1 MRLKIY
7 IVSLLK
13 NKIIL
18 SLMLAFSS
26 ILNFTNFIFIPKFV
40 GLESLDSFYEAN
52 LYPSALNLLLS
63 PVLPI
68 IAKNKVKLL
77 AEFLIILTL
86 YFTVFCLTNLTTGVG
101 NLLWVLFGLCN
112 LIIFFKSKELEFI
125 IYTLLN
131 SLIFMGLILLFDD
144 YIISFLLT
152 GCISLLIILLRH
164 HNDIF
169 NFFTKISFP
178 KLSNFNFFLRPFFSL
193 STFWLLFLM
202 YIEFYQRNDLVLYNY
217 YQKIA
222 VSIPVALFSYFSLDA
237 LKVMKLEL
245 KKYLKL
251 TILLAI
257 AVLTCCLLV
266 NNIITGVNLN
276 IFVALLLGLFSIL
289 PLVSF
294 NLIADIPKFRIIWV
308 LLVGLFTIGLFA
320 GNILFT
326 NFSLIILF
334 ISFSTLSLVIYKK
347 NILDENK

>member
-1 MRLKIY
+1 
-7 IVSLLK
+7 
-13 NKIIL
+13 
-18 SLMLAFSS
+18 
-26 ILNFTNFIFIPKFV
+26 
-40 GLESLDSFYEAN
+40 
-52 LYPSALNLLLS
+52 
-63 PVLPI
+63 
-68 IAKNKVKLL
+68 
-77 AEFLIILTL
+77 
-86 YFTVFCLTNLTTGVG
+86 
-101 NLLWVLFGLCN
+101 
-112 LIIFFKSKELEFI
+112 
-125 IYTLLN
+125 
-131 SLIFMGLILLFDD
+131 MGLIILFDD

-169 NFFTKISFP
+169 NFFTKTSFP

-222 VSIPVALFSYFSLDA
+222 VSIPVALFSYFSLDV
-237 LKVMKLEL
+237 LRVMKLEL

-251 TILLAI
+251 TILLAL

-294 NLIADIPKFRIIWV
+294 NLIADIPKFRIFLGIISW
-308 LLVGLFTIGLFA
+308 FIYNRSFCREYTI
-320 GNILFT
+320 
-326 NFSLIILF
+326 
-334 ISFSTLSLVIYKK
+334 Y
-347 NILDENK
+347 

>member
-1 MRLKIY
+1 MRLKTY

-13 NKIIL
+13 NKTIL

-26 ILNFTNFIFIPKFV
+26 ILNFTNFIFLPKFV

-86 YFTVFCLTNLTTGVG
+86 YFSIFCLTNLTTGVG

-131 SLIFMGLILLFDD
+131 SLIFMGLILLLDN

-152 GCISLLIILLRH
+152 GFISLLIILLRH
-164 HNDIF
+164 HNEIF

-178 KLSNFNFFLRPFFSL
+178 KLSNLNFFFRPFFSL
-193 STFWLLFLM
+193 STFWLLFLI
-202 YIEFYQRNDLVLYNY
+202 YIEFYQREDLVLYNY

-222 VSIPVALFSYFSLDA
+222 VSIPVSLFSYFSLDA
-237 LKVMKLEL
+237 LKIMKLEL
-245 KKYLKL
+245 QKYIKL
-251 TILLAI
+251 TILLAF

-266 NNIITGVNLN
+266 NNIIPSVNLN
-276 IFVALLLGLFSIL
+276 IFVALLLSLFSIL

-294 NLIADIPKFRIIWV
+294 NLIADISKFRIVWG
-308 LLVGLFTIGLFA
+308 LLVGLFIIALFA
-320 GNILFT
+320 GKILFT
-326 NFSLIILF
+326 NSSLIILF
-334 ISFSTLSLVIYKK
+334 ISFSILSLVIYKK
-347 NILDENK
+347 IIIDENK

>member
-1 MRLKIY
+1 
-7 IVSLLK
+7 
-13 NKIIL
+13 
-18 SLMLAFSS
+18 
-26 ILNFTNFIFIPKFV
+26 
-40 GLESLDSFYEAN
+40 
-52 LYPSALNLLLS
+52 
-63 PVLPI
+63 
-68 IAKNKVKLL
+68 
-77 AEFLIILTL
+77 
-86 YFTVFCLTNLTTGVG
+86 
-101 NLLWVLFGLCN
+101 
-112 LIIFFKSKELEFI
+112 
-125 IYTLLN
+125 
-131 SLIFMGLILLFDD
+131 
-144 YIISFLLT
+144 
-152 GCISLLIILLRH
+152 
-164 HNDIF
+164 
-169 NFFTKISFP
+169 
-178 KLSNFNFFLRPFFSL
+178 
-193 STFWLLFLM
+193 M

>member
-1 MRLKIY
+1 
-7 IVSLLK
+7 
-13 NKIIL
+13 
-18 SLMLAFSS
+18 MLAFSS
-26 ILNFTNFIFIPKFV
+26 ILNFTNFIFLPKFV

-86 YFTVFCLTNLTTGVG
+86 YFSIFCLTNLTTGVG

-131 SLIFMGLILLFDD
+131 SLIFMVLILLLDN

-152 GCISLLIILLRH
+152 GFISLLIILLRH
-164 HNDIF
+164 HNEIF

-178 KLSNFNFFLRPFFSL
+178 KLSNLNFFFRPFFSL
-193 STFWLLFLM
+193 STFWLLFLI
-202 YIEFYQRNDLVLYNY
+202 YIEIYQRDDLVLYNY

-222 VSIPVALFSYFSLDA
+222 VSIPVSLFSYFSLDA
-237 LKVMKLEL
+237 LKIMKLEL
-245 KKYLKL
+245 QKYIKL
-251 TILLAI
+251 TILLAF

-266 NNIITGVNLN
+266 NNIIPGVNLN
-276 IFVALLLGLFSIL
+276 IFVALSLSLFSIL

-294 NLIADIPKFRIIWV
+294 NLVADIPKFRIVWG
-308 LLVGLFTIGLFA
+308 LLVGLFIIALFA
-320 GNILFT
+320 GKILFT
-326 NFSLIILF
+326 NSSLIILF

-347 NILDENK
+347 IIIDENK